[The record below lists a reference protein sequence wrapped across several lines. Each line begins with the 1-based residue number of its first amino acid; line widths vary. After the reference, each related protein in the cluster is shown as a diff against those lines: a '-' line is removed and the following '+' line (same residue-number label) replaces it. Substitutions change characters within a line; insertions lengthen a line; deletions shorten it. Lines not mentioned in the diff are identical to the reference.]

1 MINLNWTIQVFIL
14 LISLGPLTFA
24 VYIAF
29 SEYLK
34 GKHRHNLFMMLT
46 WLIVMIMN
54 ILVIISNLILSP
66 TLYLY
71 SMFLWILSAI
81 FMSLLFDS
89 VSRESIDPKK
99 LIIISIFA
107 TAIVF
112 ISFDPN
118 AVVYNYFPNGEIGL
132 LMGGNFRIINSILFL
147 FIIGMYA
154 FYTLKIHWKAPKNLK
169 LYSYINLF
177 GALAVVGSVIIVL
190 IGLNKIIP
198 GIDFLIVAIAGLF
211 TAIAFVKEPRLAY
224 ILPFKVMRLTV
235 IDTKSGI
242 SIFNHNWKA
251 GETLVDESLFSGMLQ
266 GISAILNEAV
276 GKGNV
281 RGILLDQALLII
293 KRNEEYPIACVL
305 IATKSTKSLRQA
317 LNSFSD
323 KFITQFSQF
332 FSDTSMVSNFESASD
347 LIEECFPF
355 VPEYD

>member
-1 MINLNWTIQVFIL
+1 MNNLNWTIEVFIL

-24 VYIAF
+24 VYITF

-34 GKHRHNLFMMLT
+34 DKYRHNLFMMFV
-46 WLIVMIMN
+46 WLIVMIID
-54 ILVIISNLILSP
+54 ILIIISNLILSP

-81 FMSLLFDS
+81 FISLLFDS

-99 LIIISIFA
+99 LVIISIFS

-147 FIIGMYA
+147 FISGMYA
-154 FYTLKIHWKAPKNLK
+154 FYTVKIHWKAPKNLK
-169 LYSYINLF
+169 LYSSINLV
-177 GALAVVGSVIIVL
+177 GGIAVVGSVIIVL

-198 GIDFLIVAIAGLF
+198 RIDFLIVAIGGLF
-211 TAIAFVKEPRLAY
+211 MAIALVREPRLAY
-224 ILPFKVMRLTV
+224 ILPFKLMRLTV
-235 IDTKSGI
+235 IDTRSGI
-242 SIFNHNWKA
+242 SIFTHDWKT
-251 GETLVDESLFSGMLQ
+251 GETLVDEGLFSGMLQ

-293 KRNEEYPIACVL
+293 KRNEDYPIACVL

-332 FSDTSMVSNFESASD
+332 FSETSMVSNFEPASS
-347 LIEECFPF
+347 LILECFPF